1 MPQMIDAV
9 PAALR
14 VGVAFLFILLAIR
27 RKFSLGNAFLMGA
40 CLLGFLFGMSVTA
53 TLISL
58 WASAT
63 SLPSLSLAVVVA
75 MILVLSQCMEKTGR
89 MARMLDHFRGIL
101 SHRRINLIVFPSLI
115 GLLPMP
121 GGAVF
126 SAPMVKVLGRSLNLS
141 GAQLSF
147 VNYWFRHIWE
157 YWWPMYP
164 GFLLIIVM
172 AEIHIGRFILFM
184 MPVSACAAG
193 LGYLKLRHDIIEKQI
208 ASPSVKKSVL
218 PFLNDLFPIGIVIVF
233 GLGFGWTISSLIP
246 DFPAGKEVGLIIAL
260 AMAVA
265 WIMIEDKMTV
275 NRLVR
280 VIIQPDLLK
289 MIYMIFAIFAF
300 KGILEDSLA
309 VNAVSSELM
318 ALKIPVMIITILLPF
333 LVGMVTGITV
343 ACVGAALPIILPLIY
358 AADHA
363 QFMPAY
369 MMLLLCSGFTG
380 VLLSPLH
387 LCLILSNQYFNARM
401 KDVYR
406 QLWVLCGA
414 LMVIAVLYF
423 GLLLW
428 TMSS

>member
-1 MPQMIDAV
+1 MIDAV
-9 PAALR
+9 PAVLR

-40 CLLGFLFGMSVTA
+40 CLLGLLFGMTLAA
-53 TLISL
+53 TLISF

-63 SLPSLSLAVVVA
+63 SLQSMALALVVS

-89 MARMLDHFRGIL
+89 MTRMLNHFRGIL
-101 SHRRINLIVFPSLI
+101 SHQRINLIVFPSLI

-126 SAPMVKVLGRSLNLS
+126 SAPMVKVLGRSLKLS

-172 AEIHIGRFILFM
+172 AEIHIVRFILFM
-184 MPVSACAAG
+184 LPISVCAAG
-193 LGYLKLRHDIIEKQI
+193 LGYLKLRRDIIEKQT
-208 ASPSVKKSVL
+208 AAPSVKKNVL
-218 PFLNDLFPIGIVIVF
+218 PFLKDLLPISVVIIF
-233 GLGFGWTISSLIP
+233 GLGFGWAISSLIP
-246 DFPAGKEVGLIIAL
+246 NFPTGKEMGLIISL
-260 AMAVA
+260 TMAIA
-265 WIMIEDKMTV
+265 WIMIEDKMNV
-275 NRLVR
+275 KRLVR
-280 VIIQPDLLK
+280 IIASPDLLK

-309 VNAVSSELM
+309 VNGVSGELM
-318 ALKIPVMIITILLPF
+318 ALNIPIMIIAMLLPF

-343 ACVGAALPIILPLIY
+343 ACVGAALPIILPLIH
-358 AADHA
+358 AAGHT
-363 QFMPAY
+363 QFIPAY
-369 MMLLLCSGFTG
+369 MMLMLCSGFTG

-387 LCLILSNQYFNARM
+387 LCLILSNQYFNASMR
-401 KDVYR
+401 DVYR
-406 QLWVLCGA
+406 QLLMPCGA
-414 LMVIAVLYF
+414 LMVVSTLYF
-423 GLLLW
+423 TLLRW
-428 TMSS
+428 IMSP